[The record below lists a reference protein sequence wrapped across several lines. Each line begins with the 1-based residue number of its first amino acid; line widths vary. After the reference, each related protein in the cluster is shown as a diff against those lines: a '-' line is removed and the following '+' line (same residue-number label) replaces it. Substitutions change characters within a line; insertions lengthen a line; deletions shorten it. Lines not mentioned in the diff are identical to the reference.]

1 MENSALVEVMA
12 MSGISER
19 FCIMTYLGPE
29 VVIRVIFN
37 ILGSLVSIEV
47 FKVTKSNILSTR
59 IEFGHPGSN
68 SLFLAKF
75 TFGQCSSAFTIGEE
89 FNTAGVIQF

>member
-1 MENSALVEVMA
+1 MVEVIA
-12 MSGISER
+12 VSSIPRR
-19 FCIMTYLGPE
+19 FGVMTYLGPE

-59 IEFGHPGSN
+59 IEFNHLGSN
-68 SLFLAKF
+68 SLFF
-75 TFGQCSSAFTIGEE
+75 TEFAFG
-89 FNTAGVIQF
+89 